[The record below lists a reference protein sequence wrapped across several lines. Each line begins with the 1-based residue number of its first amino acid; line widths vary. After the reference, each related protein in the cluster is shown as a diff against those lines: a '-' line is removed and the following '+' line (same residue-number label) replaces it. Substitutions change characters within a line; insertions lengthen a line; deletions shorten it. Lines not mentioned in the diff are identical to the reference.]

1 MSAFPWDIAILL
13 ALLMVFV
20 TYCIVI
26 ILRMDD

>member
-13 ALLMVFV
+13 TLLMIFV

>member
-1 MSAFPWDIAILL
+1 MNAFPWDIAVLIT
-13 ALLMVFV
+13 LLMVFV